1 MTKHTRSER
10 ADDARLVNTSGGDTV
25 VDQLVVLGGRLR
37 AANGIVESGEAGGF
51 DLLPAGQLI
60 EIGSA
65 DLKSGEDTFG
75 TANQPV
81 YFDPLTSKVSDTLTD
96 DYILFGV
103 LVFPK
108 GTESSPANGLLV
120 LTVEQRQITAEEA
133 SGEFIM
139 GTGVL
144 TAAAAATPVHVIPA
158 AKVAAGKKFYPL
170 GMILSVGGATAWT
183 DSTATVVKLQD
194 TAASPVAAVSVAKA
208 QLTGNAVL
216 GFPST
221 GVTLQTPVRAGSGM
235 TAAKGIDVV
244 GDANFA
250 AGSDISVT
258 VFGVVK

>member
-1 MTKHTRSER
+1 MIIYTRSER
-10 ADDARLVNTSGGDTV
+10 ADDARLLNNTGGDL
-25 VDQLVVLGGRLR
+25 VDGQLVVLGGRLY
-37 AANGIVESGEAGGF
+37 AANGAIESNAFGGF
-51 DLLPAGQLI
+51 SLLPHGELI
-60 EIGSA
+60 EVGSA
-65 DLKSGEDTFG
+65 DLKTAEDTFG
-75 TANQPV
+75 TYFQPV
-81 YFDPLTSKVSDTLTD
+81 YYDPLTSKVSDTLTD
-96 DYILFGV
+96 DYILFGA

-108 GTESSPANGLLV
+108 GTESSPAGGLVV
-120 LTVEQRQITAEEA
+120 LTVPQRIMTAEEA

-158 AKVAAGKKFYPL
+158 AKIAAGKKFYPL

-208 QLTGNAVL
+208 QLTANAVL

-221 GVTLQTPVRAGSGM
+221 GVTLQTPVRTGVGM

-244 GDANFA
+244 GDAVFA

-258 VFGVVK
+258 VFGVAK